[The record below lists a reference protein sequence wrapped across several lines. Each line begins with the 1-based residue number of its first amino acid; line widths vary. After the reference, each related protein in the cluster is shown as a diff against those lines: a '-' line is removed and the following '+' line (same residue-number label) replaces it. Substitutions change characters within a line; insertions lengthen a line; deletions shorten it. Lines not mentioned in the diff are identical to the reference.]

1 MQPATTAKMTMR
13 RSLNVLE
20 VSGGPKPAA
29 DVGQAGKIQCGI
41 FGRRGIARCQTRQFD
56 GAMAFDLAQ
65 SGGIPLTQ
73 NERIITH
80 LGATS

>member
-13 RSLNVLE
+13 RSLNMLE
-20 VSGGPKPAA
+20 GIRGPRLMMIRR
-29 DVGQAGKIQCGI
+29 AGKIQCGI
-41 FGRRGIARCQTRQFD
+41 FGLGSIVQCQTRQFD
-56 GAMAFDLAQ
+56 GVMAFDMAQ
-65 SGGIPLTQ
+65 SGSIPLTQ